1 MVTSGLVGQ
10 SRGLGCYY
18 SKSNGKSIEGSEQ
31 ESDKIYVLKSSL
43 YDSTQKS

>member
-10 SRGLGCYY
+10 SRGLGCY

-43 YDSTQKS
+43 DDGAQKS

>member
-31 ESDKIYVLKSSL
+31 ERSSL
-43 YDSTQKS
+43 RHVRLEVAGAVS